1 MAKPRNFSNQGRTYC
16 RPEMKGLPLL
26 QKTSEKHCSICDR
39 RRRGP
44 NHDEGLRH
52 RGIVAAQKAAADKS

>member
-1 MAKPRNFSNQGRTYC
+1 MAKSKGFSNQGLTYC
-16 RPEMKGLPLL
+16 RFEKKAQPLL
-26 QKTSEKHCSICDR
+26 QKTSEKYCPICNR

-52 RGIVAAQKAAADKS
+52 REMAAAQQAAANKS